1 MSGSTDAQLQY
12 LLNQAR
18 SGNRGQSVQS
28 RLAQAMMQQAGQQGP
43 VWGTTATLA
52 RAVPGVLAG
61 LMGGLAERDD
71 QRREEDRI
79 IRIGELQDEQRVN
92 ETEGAGAWARERRL
106 PGAPPAP
113 VLPDGVAGPP
123 VAPQAP
129 GAPDY
134 DGAMAGLGS
143 RNPMIRAMAENA
155 VRIRQREDEQAFR
168 RESLAI
174 ARANRPAPAPQRPA
188 GPPMPPP
195 PFAGNAMDAQALNIL
210 LRPDADSTSPA
221 YEAAWLQVYGPRQIS
236 QADGSIITVQP
247 RAPEGIR
254 PPGRPAPPVA
264 PAAPAADG
272 APVTPPVAAPASAAS
287 PAAPPQQ
294 SVQTPG
300 GTVTRTFSAAPPMP
314 AHVQRMESD
323 DLEILGTAANINAML
338 AGYEDLMR
346 RGQIPTTLPGRANAF
361 IRNNAGA
368 STEETR
374 NLASFRADLERLRN
388 ESLRLNTGVQTEGD
402 AQRAWSELIANMND
416 PAVVLRRLQE
426 IQTYNNRAIELRQNL
441 INTRRSTYN
450 IPELDTTRLRAPAAR
465 PVEPSRVFNY
475 TPDGRRIGN

>member
-1 MSGSTDAQLQY
+1 
-12 LLNQAR
+12 
-18 SGNRGQSVQS
+18 
-28 RLAQAMMQQAGQQGP
+28 
-43 VWGTTATLA
+43 
-52 RAVPGVLAG
+52 
-61 LMGGLAERDD
+61 
-71 QRREEDRI
+71 
-79 IRIGELQDEQRVN
+79 
-92 ETEGAGAWARERRL
+92 
-106 PGAPPAP
+106 
-113 VLPDGVAGPP
+113 
-123 VAPQAP
+123 
-129 GAPDY
+129 
-134 DGAMAGLGS
+134 
-143 RNPMIRAMAENA
+143 
-155 VRIRQREDEQAFR
+155 
-168 RESLAI
+168 
-174 ARANRPAPAPQRPA
+174 
-188 GPPMPPP
+188 
-195 PFAGNAMDAQALNIL
+195 
-210 LRPDADSTSPA
+210 
-221 YEAAWLQVYGPRQIS
+221 
-236 QADGSIITVQP
+236 
-247 RAPEGIR
+247 
-254 PPGRPAPPVA
+254 
-264 PAAPAADG
+264 
-272 APVTPPVAAPASAAS
+272 
-287 PAAPPQQ
+287 
-294 SVQTPG
+294 
-300 GTVTRTFSAAPPMP
+300 MP